1 MRLPEKSKKLS
12 ETPKTDIS
20 DQVTLRFI
28 SSEGIQN
35 RMVKGLVATFLG
47 RLINLASRILLVPL
61 FLKAWGVNV
70 YGEWLLLTSITAY
83 LSLTDFGGQLYI
95 VNRLTQAYAHND
107 IPLFRKVLH
116 TGMALFLIL
125 PFMAFVTFITLV
137 LLIPPELLLPISK
150 TEHTVV
156 ILVLAVLAFQFVF
169 TMPQGILLGIYR
181 AVGMLPRGVML
192 GNLILFLQLAL
203 VSGGLWLSGGMIWIA
218 CLQILPFLLIALIA
232 VFDLSKRFPQFKIV
246 SLKDFELATGRAFI
260 IPSLH
265 FFLIQIAQAV
275 SIQGTIL
282 VVGALF
288 DPVKVVLFSTLRTIS
303 RTMSQ
308 LLGML
313 AHSAWPEMTRLD
325 AVQHPDK
332 LKILFRAIL
341 RSTLAGATVF
351 ICVFHFFGS
360 EIYHLWLGTA
370 VEYRQELMD
379 LFLVYILQYIFWSA
393 CAYLLMATNRH
404 HTLSKILFF
413 SSFFSITLAYVGGRY
428 FGLTGVITG
437 MIIGDLAIPFWAVP
451 RLLKK
456 HQAQFSFLFF
466 VNEITPV
473 AGILL
478 TIVYFPL
485 SAPVMFVVL
494 FLWWKRCLPVRG
506 MLDRA

>member
-1 MRLPEKSKKLS
+1 M
-12 ETPKTDIS
+12 I
-20 DQVTLRFI
+20 
-28 SSEGIQN
+28 
-35 RMVKGLVATFLG
+35 KGLVATSLG
-47 RLINLASRILLVPL
+47 RVINLASRILLVPL
-61 FLKAWGVNV
+61 FLKAWGVDV

-181 AVGMLPRGVML
+181 AVGMLPRGVMFS
-192 GNLILFLQLAL
+192 NLILLLQLAL
-203 VSGGLWLSGGMIWIA
+203 VSGGLWLSGSMIWIT
-218 CLQILPFLLIALIA
+218 CLQIIPFLLVAFIT
-232 VFDLSKRFPQFKIV
+232 VFDLSKRFPQFNILSFKC
-246 SLKDFELATGRAFI
+246 FELSTSRTFVK
-260 IPSLH
+260 PSLH
-265 FFLIQIAQAV
+265 FFLIQIAQAI

-288 DPVKVVLFSTLRTIS
+288 NPVKVVLFSTLRTIS

-308 LLGML
+308 LLGMI
-313 AHSAWPEMTRLD
+313 AQSAWPEMTRLD
-325 AVQHPDK
+325 ALQHPDK
-332 LKILFRAIL
+332 LKILFRVIL
-341 RSTLAGATVF
+341 RSTLAGATIF
-351 ICVFHFFGS
+351 TFVFHFFGG
-360 EIYHLWLGTA
+360 EIYHFWLGPA

-379 LFLVYILQYIFWSA
+379 LFLLYIFQFIFWSA
-393 CAYLLMATNRH
+393 CGNLLMATNHH
-404 HTLSKILFF
+404 HTLSKILLF
-413 SSFFSITLAYVGGRY
+413 SSLFSIALAYIGGRY
-428 FGLTGVITG
+428 FGLAGVISG
-437 MIIGDLAIPFWAVP
+437 MIIGDLAIPFWTVP

-466 VNEITPV
+466 VKEITPV
-473 AGILL
+473 TVVLL
-478 TIVYFPL
+478 IIFCFPL